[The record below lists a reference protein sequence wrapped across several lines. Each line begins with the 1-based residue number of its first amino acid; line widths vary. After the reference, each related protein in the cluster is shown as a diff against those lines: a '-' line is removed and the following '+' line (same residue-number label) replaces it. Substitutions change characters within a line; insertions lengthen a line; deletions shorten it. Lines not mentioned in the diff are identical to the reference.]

1 MPCRRLGP
9 PAFFL
14 PFPLCLFYCFVY
26 KKKTLLANLNL
37 QLTLMLMGNHLVQKL
52 QQILVPIFI
61 LLFYITLLHFEYGG
75 WWMVGIEKRDLNDI
89 NMRRSGMGVRFEQS
103 C

>member
-1 MPCRRLGP
+1 L
-9 PAFFL
+9 
-14 PFPLCLFYCFVY
+14 YI
-26 KKKTLLANLNL
+26 KKKLVSKLKLATYSDVNGKPSGPKIATNS
-37 QLTLMLMGNHLVQKL
+37 GAYIY
-52 QQILVPIFI
+52 ILYYI
-61 LLFYITLLHFEYGG
+61 ITLLHFEYGG